1 MYVEHHRG
9 VSHSIP
15 ALFLWTIFISVIL
28 FGFFPAVSLFHLIV
42 WVFIA
47 VVMHVALDVLNA
59 YGTKALIPFTNKW
72 ISLNFIPLFDPFF
85 FLLHLGG
92 LLLWIA
98 GFHPQPVF
106 LFVCAFSVLYIAF
119 RYAIYLLVRK
129 RNEFKDHTDLR
140 NSLTPSI
147 RPLVWDFVIERER
160 EFNVGRISFQS
171 INWIHTF
178 KKDHEKSDYM
188 KLTLENQNAKHFLA
202 NA

>member
-1 MYVEHHRG
+1 MAQVVILGTVVGSNAPDFDYVIRIFKGKGMYVEHHRG

-72 ISLNFIPLFDPFF
+72 IPLNFIPLFDPFF

-98 GFHPQPVF
+98 GVHPQPVF
-106 LFVCAFSVLYIAF
+106 CLFMPFQFYTLFFV
-119 RYAIYLLVRK
+119 
-129 RNEFKDHTDLR
+129 
-140 NSLTPSI
+140 TPSI
-147 RPLVWDFVIERER
+147 YW
-160 EFNVGRISFQS
+160 
-171 INWIHTF
+171 
-178 KKDHEKSDYM
+178 
-188 KLTLENQNAKHFLA
+188 
-202 NA
+202 